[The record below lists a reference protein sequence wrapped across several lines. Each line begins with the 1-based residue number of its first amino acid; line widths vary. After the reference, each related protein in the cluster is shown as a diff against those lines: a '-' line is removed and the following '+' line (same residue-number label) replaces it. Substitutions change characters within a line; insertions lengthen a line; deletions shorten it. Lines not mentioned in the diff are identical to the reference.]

1 VPPTLG
7 ALLALRELRLD
18 DNMLSG
24 ALPTSLAALP
34 ALTTLCVP
42 ATARARTPDTCRMFG
57 ELSWGA
63 QATAPHGTR
72 ARGPYAA

>member
-1 VPPTLG
+1 MRVWHPASRSDLGANFLSGPVPPSLG

-24 ALPTSLAALP
+24 ALPASLAALP

-42 ATARARTPDTCRMFG
+42 CARAH
-57 ELSWGA
+57 A
-63 QATAPHGTR
+63 
-72 ARGPYAA
+72 